1 MTLISQ
7 NPVMK
12 KVFKNYYLT
21 AAIAIAGI
29 SATFASDA
37 LASPQSFR
45 HVPTSAEIKAKTDLA
60 NEHLAALREAVRSG
74 KSNSDT
80 LRVRTPEEIIA
91 ETEVG
96 YDTPRFNTLLA
107 PWVFNHYIN
116 SNAEPDTFRV
126 PNVIDLLP
134 RLWTRSEIA
143 DTLSSNLPKQQEEE
157 ELDSITARQRYLEQ
171 LWGVPLEEQREDEE
185 EHEILILGE
194 DEWQYD
200 ILNPARPQWLENGI
214 RAFKTQ
220 GHLKHSMMVKDPTLI
235 EYAYWSLP
243 VPPSLPKEDH
253 SFKGFLNRTFIPGG
267 VDVKDAVI
275 PDFEIAKKHWLHVV
289 NGALQFS
296 QAFVSKNW
304 YQGGNNYL
312 SLLIN
317 FLWDVQLNP
326 VYHPNMLFQSTLSY
340 KLGLNSTKDD
350 EYHKYSISQDIFQ
363 YNLKFGYK
371 AKRNWYYSITAQFK
385 TQLLN
390 NYKSNSMTRIASFLT
405 PSDLNL
411 GLGMTY
417 SKQNKKKTM
426 QFNASIAPLSYNLKT
441 AIDPEIDHTL
451 FNIPQTAKT
460 HSEVGSNA
468 ELTFNWQIGPMVNY
482 KTRLFLF
489 TDYSYA
495 MGDWEN
501 TLNFQ
506 FTKFFSTQLYVNLRY
521 DSSADKTIDPG
532 WRKFMLKEILSV
544 GLSYTF
550 STKQ

>member
-1 MTLISQ
+1 
-7 NPVMK
+7 MK
-12 KVFKNYYLT
+12 RIFRNYLT

-29 SATFASDA
+29 SVSLCSDA
-37 LASPQSFR
+37 WALPQSFR
-45 HVPTSAEIKAKTDLA
+45 HVPSVEMKTKSDKAE
-60 NEHLAALREAVRSG
+60 EHLAALKEAVRSG
-74 KSNSDT
+74 KFNTDT

-96 YDTPRFNTLLA
+96 YDIPRINIMLA

-116 SNAEPDTFRV
+116 SNAEPDTFRIAPV
-126 PNVIDLLP
+126 SEYIP
-134 RLWTRSEIA
+134 RLWNHRQIA
-143 DTLSSNLPKQQEEE
+143 DTIASDLPVDKKEEE
-157 ELDSITARQRYLEQ
+157 IDSITARQRYLEQ
-171 LWGVPLEEQREDEE
+171 LWGVPLEEQRADEE
-185 EHEILILGE
+185 EHEIFILGE
-194 DEWQYD
+194 DDWQYD
-200 ILNPARPQWLENGI
+200 ILNPSRPQWLENGI

-220 GHLKHSMMVKDPTLI
+220 GHLKHSMMVNDPTLI

-253 SFKGFLNRTFIPGG
+253 GFKGFLNRTFIPGG
-267 VDVKDAVI
+267 VDVKDAMI
-275 PDFEIAKKHWLHVV
+275 PDMEIAKKHWLHVV

-296 QAFVSKNW
+296 QAYVSKNW

-312 SLLIN
+312 SLLVN
-317 FLWDVQLNP
+317 FMWDVQLNP

-371 AKRNWYYSITAQFK
+371 AKRNWYYSFTTQFK

-405 PSDLNL
+405 PADLNL

-506 FTKFFSTQLYVNLRY
+506 FTKFFSTQLYVNMRY

>member
-1 MTLISQ
+1 
-7 NPVMK
+7 MK

-45 HVPTSAEIKAKTDLA
+45 HVPTSAEIKAKNDLA

-74 KSNSDT
+74 KFNSDT

-143 DTLSSNLPKQQEEE
+143 DTLSANLPKQQEEE

-171 LWGVPLEEQREDEE
+171 LWGVPIEEQREDEE

-506 FTKFFSTQLYVNLRY
+506 FTKFFSTQLYVNMRY

>member
-1 MTLISQ
+1 
-7 NPVMK
+7 MK

-45 HVPTSAEIKAKTDLA
+45 HVPTSAEIKAKNDLA

-74 KSNSDT
+74 KFNSDT

-116 SNAEPDTFRV
+116 SNADPDTFRV

-143 DTLSSNLPKQQEEE
+143 DTLSANLPKQQEEE

-171 LWGVPLEEQREDEE
+171 LWGVPIEEQREDEE

-235 EYAYWSLP
+235 EYAYWNLP

-506 FTKFFSTQLYVNLRY
+506 FTKFFSTQLYVNMRY